1 MTSFTVSE
9 TMNPHDSI
17 LWMLSALRRICV
29 TAKPRVSLEEASAHK
44 ATISCSALAL
54 LQGHVTSPQSE
65 STLPECMRSYL
76 IMAVGYMPGGSGIYA
91 ILLKKNHL
99 RQLANTLFFIMS
111 TFIEDASTLLQS
123 NVSKTQSPRDNFDW
137 LGEKNRNIGFE

>member
-9 TMNPHDSI
+9 TMNPHDSF

-76 IMAVGYMPGGSGIYA
+76 VMAVGYMPGGSGIYA
-91 ILLKKNHL
+91 ILLKKK
-99 RQLANTLFFIMS
+99 I
-111 TFIEDASTLLQS
+111 I
-123 NVSKTQSPRDNFDW
+123 
-137 LGEKNRNIGFE
+137 

>member
-99 RQLANTLFFIMS
+99 RQPANTLFFIMS
-111 TFIEDASTLLQS
+111 TFSEDASTLLQS
-123 NVSKTQSPRDNFDW
+123 NMPKTRIFVTM
-137 LGEKNRNIGFE
+137 

>member
-17 LWMLSALRRICV
+17 LWMSNALRRICV
-29 TAKPRVSLEEASAHK
+29 TAKPGVRLEEASAHK

-99 RQLANTLFFIMS
+99 RQTANTLFFIMS
-111 TFIEDASTLLQS
+111 TFSEDASTLLQS
-123 NVSKTQSPRDNFDW
+123 NMPKTQIF
-137 LGEKNRNIGFE
+137 GTT

>member
-54 LQGHVTSPQSE
+54 LQGHVTSPQNE

-76 IMAVGYMPGGSGIYA
+76 IMAVGYMPGGSGICA

-99 RQLANTLFFIMS
+99 RQTANTLFFIMS
-111 TFIEDASTLLQS
+111 TLIQDATTLLQS
-123 NVSKTQSPRDNFDW
+123 NMPKAQIFGTT
-137 LGEKNRNIGFE
+137 